1 MTTFQSGTITQNM
14 TTFQSRT
21 ITQNM
26 TTFFNSPNN
35 KFQMVEIS
43 SNKMKNTKSEQLRNL
58 IVETGKIDTPNVY
71 INIGEFSRKTRCPL
85 VIITLS

>member
-1 MTTFQSGTITQNM
+1 MTI
-14 TTFQSRT
+14 FQSRT

-35 KFQMVEIS
+35 KDQMVEIS

-58 IVETGKIDTPNVY
+58 IVETGKIDTPNVH
-71 INIGEFSRKTRCPL
+71 INI
-85 VIITLS
+85 

>member
-1 MTTFQSGTITQNM
+1 MTTFQSRTITQNM

-35 KFQMVEIS
+35 KDQMVEIS

-58 IVETGKIDTPNVY
+58 IVETGKIDTPNVH
-71 INIGEFSRKTRCPL
+71 INI
-85 VIITLS
+85 